1 MNGQTTT
8 IKARTS
14 PRDLADVL
22 ISLLLFMPLYF
33 VPVFILPSALAILVS
48 GSLSFGLAIFLIIY
62 FVWLA
67 FTVWSLRLSEKGI
80 QFVRLF
86 GVPKFIPWEEVLDL
100 SEASRRE
107 IVLSSW
113 LAPRFP
119 AREMTPCLS
128 ALHHFRIRWRTGWC
142 YFPPE
147 DVNAFQ
153 RLVSEFRVKGNRPG
167 G

>member
-1 MNGQTTT
+1 MLSTFWS
-8 IKARTS
+8 AFF
-14 PRDLADVL
+14 
-22 ISLLLFMPLYF
+22 LFLPLYF
-33 VPVFILPSALAILVS
+33 VPVFILPSAVAFFIS
-48 GSLSFGLAIFLIIY
+48 GSFSVGLAIFIIIY

-86 GVPKFIPWEEVLDL
+86 GVPKVIPWEEVLDL
-100 SEASRRE
+100 SEVSRRE
-107 IVLSSW
+107 IVIHGW

-128 ALHHFRIRWRTGWC
+128 ALHHFRIRWETGWC

-147 DVNAFQ
+147 DINAFQ
-153 RLVSEFRVKGNRPG
+153 RLVHEFRTKALVKAANT
-167 G
+167 